1 MIRVLHEYNAVKYEF
16 GNYETKEE
24 ALGAIKEWIKTKST
38 LRGQR
43 FLEGESYGW
52 GFIDY
57 GAANSRF
64 YFKEF

>member
-1 MIRVLHEYNAVKYEF
+1 MIRVIHKYNTDKKEF

-24 ALGAIKEWIKTKST
+24 ALGAVKEWLTTKST

-43 FLEGESYGW
+43 LFEGESNGW

-57 GAANSRF
+57 GASNSRF